1 MYILYI
7 CMGVGLRESIG
18 KCCRESIKLR
28 SSTKAK
34 ILLLQ
39 LYYARL
45 YGLRL
50 SYDKLLNMV
59 LDEYLEHVLKVDS
72 WEKLKRLVG

>member
-1 MYILYI
+1 
-7 CMGVGLRESIG
+7 MGEGLRKSIS
-18 KCCRESIKLR
+18 KCCKESIKLR
-28 SSTKAK
+28 CSTKTK

-39 LYYARL
+39 SYLARY
-45 YGLRL
+45 YGLKL
-50 SYDKLLNMV
+50 TYDKLLNMV